1 MNLTDYAS
9 SKGGTGKLGCPVL
22 TKVAADANCSAAT
35 LYMVA
40 RGHKTVGAALALRI
54 AAATEQLVAAADLRP
69 DLYAHAVAALSA
81 GGGPSFVASD
91 VTKRALRS
99 RLGLSTDAQ
108 LAKILKLPVEQ
119 VSSWPEEQ
127 GVPALPQVLQLLGV
141 QEQPA
146 AAAAPNDPDA
156 ERVIQVQVA

>member
-22 TKVAADANCSAAT
+22 TTIAAAADCSAAT

-40 RGHKTVGAALALRI
+40 RGHKTVGAALAIRI
-54 AAATEQLVAAADLRP
+54 AAATDQLVAAADLRP
-69 DLYAHAVAALSA
+69 DLYAHAVAAVST
-81 GGGPSFVASD
+81 GGGPTSVASA
-91 VTKRALRS
+91 VTKRALRA
-99 RLGLSTDAQ
+99 RLGLSSDAH
-108 LAKILKLPVEQ
+108 LAKVLKLPVEQ
-119 VSSWPEEQ
+119 VESWPEEQ

-146 AAAAPNDPDA
+146 AGAAPNDPDA